1 MLANYLFS
9 IFIKLQKKFFFKMFK
24 IFRNFL
30 EKTFFGVSS
39 WWGEKLNIKPSF
51 IRLFFIYAAFANAL
65 TIFIYLI
72 MVFILRLRNMIKYKK
87 RKSVF
92 DL

>member
-1 MLANYLFS
+1 MK
-9 IFIKLQKKFFFKMFK
+9 FIKILF
-24 IFRNFL
+24 
-30 EKTFFGVSS
+30 EKHIFGVSS
-39 WWGEKLNIKPSF
+39 WWGSTLGIKTSF
-51 IRLFFIYAAFANAL
+51 IRLFFIYGAFANSF

-72 MVFILRLRNMIKYKK
+72 MVFILKIRNHFKYR

>member
-1 MLANYLFS
+1 MLS
-9 IFIKLQKKFFFKMFK
+9 II
-24 IFRNFL
+24 RNFL

-39 WWGEKLNIKPSF
+39 WWGTKLGVKPSF
-51 IRLFFIYAAFANAL
+51 VRLFFIYAAFANAI
-65 TIFIYLI
+65 TIFIYLV
-72 MVFILRLRNMIKYKK
+72 MVFILRFRNMIKFRK

>member
-1 MLANYLFS
+1 ML
-9 IFIKLQKKFFFKMFK
+9 KFL
-24 IFRNFL
+24 RNFL

-39 WWGEKLNIKPSF
+39 WWGEKLGLKPSL

>member
-1 MLANYLFS
+1 MLTVL
-9 IFIKLQKKFFFKMFK
+9 
-24 IFRNFL
+24 RNFL

-39 WWGEKLNIKPSF
+39 WWGSKLGIKPSF
-51 IRLFFIYAAFANAL
+51 VRLFFIYAAFANAL
-65 TIFIYLI
+65 IIFIYLL
-72 MVFILRLRNMIKYKK
+72 MVFILRLRLLIKFRK

>member
-1 MLANYLFS
+1 MIN
-9 IFIKLQKKFFFKMFK
+9 FFG
-24 IFRNFL
+24 NFF
-30 EKTFFGVSS
+30 EKQIFGVSS
-39 WWGEKLNIKPSF
+39 WWGNRLGIKASF

-65 TIFIYLI
+65 TILIYLSMI
-72 MVFILRLRNMIKYKK
+72 FLLKLRNHFKYRK

>member
-1 MLANYLFS
+1 
-9 IFIKLQKKFFFKMFK
+9 MFTVL
-24 IFRNFL
+24 RNFL

-39 WWGEKLNIKPSF
+39 WWGSKLGIKPSF
-51 IRLFFIYAAFANAL
+51 VRLFFIYAAFANAL
-65 TIFIYLI
+65 TIFIYLS
-72 MVFILRLRNMIKYKK
+72 MVFILRLRLLIKFRK

>member
-1 MLANYLFS
+1 MLTV
-9 IFIKLQKKFFFKMFK
+9 
-24 IFRNFL
+24 FRNFL
-30 EKTFFGVSS
+30 ERTFFGVSS
-39 WWGEKLNIKPSF
+39 WWGSKLGIKPSF

-65 TIFIYLI
+65 TIFIYLS
-72 MVFILRLRNMIKYKK
+72 MVFILRLRLLIKFRK

>member
-1 MLANYLFS
+1 MIN
-9 IFIKLQKKFFFKMFK
+9 

-30 EKTFFGVSS
+30 EKQVFGVSS
-39 WWGEKLNIKPSF
+39 WWGNLLGIKASF
-51 IRLFFIYAAFANAL
+51 IRLFFIYATFTNAL
-65 TIFIYLI
+65 TILIYLFMI
-72 MVFILRLRNMIKYKK
+72 VLLKIRNHFKYRK